1 MREICLLLPLL
12 FFSSSMGI
20 FSSDVVDCGN
30 IMVAG
35 YNTNLSLYGV
45 NQKEGKLEMC
55 LTIRKEIDF
64 KLH

>member
-1 MREICLLLPLL
+1 MREICLLLLLL
-12 FFSSSMGI
+12 FFSFSFLGI

-45 NQKEGKLEMC
+45 NQKESKLEMC
-55 LTIRKEIDF
+55 QSLRKEIDF
-64 KLH
+64 Y